1 MCAMKRFP
9 TVGVA
14 AITSCIVLS
23 IVIRQPSSSVFIDY
37 RRHRRRQQIIK
48 EEEIQPKHDDQ
59 SQSPRRLVNP
69 RRMTGRRLQV
79 NDTISQIASL
89 NEDAPSRLNDEQK
102 KERIK
107 AFLGGIYPDLDEENL
122 PKYLRDTPPRY
133 LRDSLPRQKLSF
145 MDVWVLKKEVIFY
158 WHIPKASLRRGGTGC
173 NLFPLS

>member
-1 MCAMKRFP
+1 MKISRDLLQE
-9 TVGVA
+9 
-14 AITSCIVLS
+14 IIKEELS
-23 IVIRQPSSSVFIDY
+23 
-37 RRHRRRQQIIK
+37 QIIK

-89 NEDAPSRLNDEQK
+89 NEDAPYRLNDEQK

-107 AFLGGIYPDLDEENL
+107 AFLGGIYPDLDEENI
-122 PKYLRDTPPRY
+122 PKYLRDTMPQ
-133 LRDSLPRQKLSF
+133 QKLSF
-145 MDVWVLKKEVIFY
+145 MDVWDLDKDIIFF